1 MKKLYRI
8 VATEDAKHFRPQAWN
23 LRKGWYNISDYSKE
37 TKEAAADWIE
47 QYSAR
52 RFKRTAW
59 IGLK

>member
-8 VATEDAKHFRPQAWN
+8 VATDDGKHFRPQAWS

-37 TKEAAADWIE
+37 TKEAAADWIKW
-47 QYSAR
+47 YSDR
-52 RFKRTAW
+52 RYKITRW